1 MPSFTFP
8 ILNSFKDCLSRQA
21 AEAIEIYYSEDE
33 LLNSKNE
40 YNNNHLA
47 RVIVEEDAYKRKKK
61 AKEEEMKEMMEKK
74 KWKEF
79 KSVRKQPK
87 RKQQEEGTIPT
98 SWMNRPKRLGRMEGG
113 ETAQYEDL
121 DLRE

>member
-1 MPSFTFP
+1 M
-8 ILNSFKDCLSRQA
+8 NSFKDCLSRQV
-21 AEAIEIYYSEDE
+21 AEAIEIYYSKDE

-61 AKEEEMKEMMEKK
+61 AKEEEMKEMMKKK

-87 RKQQEEGTIPT
+87 RKQ
-98 SWMNRPKRLGRMEGG
+98 
-113 ETAQYEDL
+113 
-121 DLRE
+121 